1 MAAFYPRHP
10 MEPTVLARSLCCAA
24 ALALIPSAALGQVQS
39 APETPVTARV
49 MALGG
54 GAHAIAQSTSALY
67 VNPAAMSQSR
77 VYHVDSSVLWDPSQ
91 GRWSFGGAV
100 VDSTRT
106 VGAGLAYHY
115 SLLDGDTRNHDF
127 RIALG
132 ATLTEGVSIGVT
144 GRYLD
149 YVGPATAN
157 GVRGSAYSGFT
168 VDAGIALK
176 PWSWLALGIT
186 GYSLSN
192 PDTAL
197 SPLSIGGGIGIIPTE
212 TLHIV
217 ADTVW
222 DLTSFA
228 DGPRARWSGGVEL
241 LASRVPL
248 RLGYTY
254 DGVRL
259 NNPVHLITAGLGYI
273 DQMFAAE
280 VSMRQEVYGG
290 SQTTLLLNLRYF
302 HRLL

>member
-1 MAAFYPRHP
+1 
-10 MEPTVLARSLCCAA
+10 MEFTVLTRTLCCAA
-24 ALALIPSAALGQVQS
+24 ALALVPSVAWGQVQT
-39 APETPVTARV
+39 APETPVTART

-54 GAHAIAQSTSALY
+54 GTHAIAQSTSALY
-67 VNPAAMSQSR
+67 VNPAAMGMSR
-77 VYHVDSSVLWDPSQ
+77 VYHVDTSVLWDPSTD
-91 GRWSFGGAV
+91 RWSFGGAV
-100 VDSTRT
+100 VDSTRR

-127 RIALG
+127 RIGLA
-132 ATLTEGVSIGVT
+132 ASITDGVSLGVT
-144 GRYLD
+144 ARYMD
-149 YVGPATAN
+149 YL
-157 GVRGSAYSGFT
+157 GVASTVNSDNVRIRGTEFSGFT
-168 VDAGIALK
+168 VDVGIALK
-176 PWSWLALGIT
+176 PFSWLALGIT

-197 SPLSIGGGIGIIPTE
+197 SPLSVGGGIGIIPTD

-228 DGPRARWSGGVEL
+228 DGPRARWSGGVEF
-241 LASRVPL
+241 LAARVPL

-254 DGVRL
+254 DDTRL
-259 NNPVHLITAGLGYI
+259 INPVHLVTAGLGYI

-280 VSMRQEVYGG
+280 LSLRQEVSGG
-290 SQTTLLLNLRYF
+290 SQSTLLLNLRYF

>member
-1 MAAFYPRHP
+1 MPRWITYP
-10 MEPTVLARSLCCAA
+10 L
-24 ALALIPSAALGQVQS
+24 
-39 APETPVTARV
+39 
-49 MALGG
+49 
-54 GAHAIAQSTSALY
+54 
-67 VNPAAMSQSR
+67 
-77 VYHVDSSVLWDPSQ
+77 
-91 GRWSFGGAV
+91 
-100 VDSTRT
+100 
-106 VGAGLAYHY
+106 GAGLAYHY
-115 SLLDGDTRNHDF
+115 SLLDGSTRNHDV
-127 RIALG
+127 RIALA
-132 ATLTEGVSIGVT
+132 ATLTEGVSLGVT

-157 GVRGSAYSGFT
+157 GLRGSAYSGFT

-176 PWSWLALGIT
+176 PWSWLSLGIS

-212 TLHIV
+212 TLHLV

-222 DLTSFA
+222 DMNTFA

-254 DGVRL
+254 DDIRI
-259 NNPVHLITAGLGYI
+259 NHPVHLITAGLGYI
-273 DQMFAAE
+273 DQMFAVEGAL
-280 VSMRQEVYGG
+280 RQEVSGG

>member
-1 MAAFYPRHP
+1 
-10 MEPTVLARSLCCAA
+10 MELTVVARSLCCAS
-24 ALALIPSAALGQVQS
+24 ALALIPSAALAQVQT

-54 GAHAIAQSTSALY
+54 GGHAIAQSTSALY
-67 VNPAAMSQSR
+67 VNPAAMSQTR

-91 GRWSFGGAV
+91 GRWSFGGAI

-115 SLLDGDTRNHDF
+115 SLLDGDTRNHDV
-127 RIALG
+127 RVALG
-132 ATLTEGVSIGVT
+132 VTLTEGVSLGVT
-144 GRYLD
+144 GRYID
-149 YVGPATAN
+149 YTGVPTAN
-157 GVRGSAYSGFT
+157 GVRGTEFSGFT
-168 VDAGIALK
+168 VDAGLSLK

-197 SPLSIGGGIGIIPTE
+197 SPLAIGGGIGIIPVD

-217 ADTVW
+217 ADTFW
-222 DLTSFA
+222 DMASFA
-228 DGPRARWSGGVEL
+228 DGPRARWSGGVEF

-248 RLGYTY
+248 RIGYTY

-259 NNPVHLITAGLGYI
+259 DHAVHLVTAGLGYI
-273 DQMFAAE
+273 DQMFAVEA
-280 VSMRQEVYGG
+280 SMRQEVSGG

>member
-1 MAAFYPRHP
+1 
-10 MEPTVLARSLCCAA
+10 MELTVLARSLCCAA
-24 ALALIPSAALGQVQS
+24 ALVLGPAAALGQVQT
-39 APETPVTARV
+39 APETPVTART

-54 GAHAIAQSTSALY
+54 GTHAIAQSTSSLY
-67 VNPAAMSQSR
+67 VNPAAMSMSR
-77 VYHVDSSVLWDPSQ
+77 VYHVDSSVLWDPSV

-115 SLLDGDTRNHDF
+115 SLLDGDTRNHDV
-127 RIALG
+127 RIALA
-132 ATLTEGVSIGVT
+132 ATLTEGVSLGVT

-168 VDAGIALK
+168 VDAGLALK
-176 PWSWLALGIT
+176 PWSWLSLGIT

-197 SPLSIGGGIGIIPTE
+197 SPLSIGGGVAVIPTD

-222 DLTSFA
+222 DVTTFA

-241 LASRVPL
+241 LARRVPL

-254 DGVRL
+254 DTIRADRA
-259 NNPVHLITAGLGYI
+259 VHLITAGLGYI
-273 DQMFAAE
+273 DQMFALEGAL
-280 VSMRQEVYGG
+280 RQEVSGG
-290 SQTTLLLNLRYF
+290 SQTTLLINLRYF

>member
-1 MAAFYPRHP
+1 
-10 MEPTVLARSLCCAA
+10 MELTVLTRSLCCAA
-24 ALALIPSAALGQVQS
+24 SLALVPSAAWAQVQT
-39 APETPVTARV
+39 APETPVTART

-54 GAHAIAQSTSALY
+54 GTHAIAQSTSSLY
-67 VNPAAMSQSR
+67 VNPAAMGMSR
-77 VYHVDSSVLWDPSQ
+77 VYHADTSVLWDPSQ

-115 SLLDGDTRNHDF
+115 SLLDGDTRNHDV
-127 RIALG
+127 RVALG
-132 ATLTEGVSIGVT
+132 ALLTEGVSLGVT

-149 YVGPATAN
+149 YIGTPTAN

-168 VDAGIALK
+168 VDAGLALR
-176 PWSWLALGIT
+176 PWSWLQLGIT

-197 SPLSIGGGIGIIPTE
+197 APLSIGGGIGIVPTD

-222 DLTSFA
+222 DMTTFA

-248 RLGYTY
+248 RIGYTY
-254 DGVRL
+254 DTIRRD
-259 NNPVHLITAGLGYI
+259 NAVHLITAGLGYI
-273 DQMFAAE
+273 DQMFAVEAAL
-280 VSMRQEVYGG
+280 RQEVSGG
-290 SQTTLLLNLRYF
+290 DQTTLLVNLRYF

>member
-1 MAAFYPRHP
+1 
-10 MEPTVLARSLCCAA
+10 MELTNLARSLCCAS
-24 ALALIPSAALGQVQS
+24 ALALMPSAAWGQVQS
-39 APETPVTARV
+39 ASETPVNTRV

-54 GAHAIAQSTSALY
+54 GGHAIAQSTSALY

-77 VYHVDSSVLWDPSQ
+77 VYHVDSSVLWDPSA

-100 VDSTRT
+100 VDSTRR

-115 SLLDGDTRNHDF
+115 SLLDGDTRNHDV
-127 RIALG
+127 RVALG
-132 ATLTEGVSIGVT
+132 VTLVEGVSLGIT
-144 GRYLD
+144 GRYMD
-149 YVGPATAN
+149 YVGPGTAN

-168 VDAGIALK
+168 LDAGLALK
-176 PWSWLALGIT
+176 PWSWLSLGIT

-197 SPLSIGGGIGIIPTE
+197 SPLSIGGGIGIIPTD

-222 DLTSFA
+222 DVTSFA

-241 LASRVPL
+241 LVSRVPL
-248 RLGYTY
+248 RIGYTY
-254 DGVRL
+254 DDIRL

-273 DQMFAAE
+273 DQMFAVEA
-280 VSMRQEVYGG
+280 SLRQEVYGG
-290 SQTTLLLNLRYF
+290 SQSTLLLNLRYF